1 LMGHLNKAKQQM
13 QDSKEMELR
22 MKREETES
30 KILEKIEEENK
41 ALSEKKKTELEQQRI
56 EEQEL
61 IASLD
66 ERLESKQREL
76 AAANA
81 EMYGDLLSR
90 VSVTK
95 TWPPLAW
102 CPVSSSNFTPC
113 PSEETS
119 TRYTEIGRKIL
130 SLKSATSQSESS
142 Q

>member
-1 LMGHLNKAKQQM
+1 
-13 QDSKEMELR
+13 

-76 AAANA
+76 AVSGSPMIRSY
-81 EMYGDLLSR
+81 EVHRLPTLKCTVTSCQESR
-90 VSVTK
+90 
-95 TWPPLAW
+95 
-102 CPVSSSNFTPC
+102 
-113 PSEETS
+113 
-119 TRYTEIGRKIL
+119 
-130 SLKSATSQSESS
+130 
-142 Q
+142 